1 MLSHPPHRTGW
12 TLRAAGAADA
22 PALADL
28 CAAHAAYERIP
39 YSADGHAHRLA
50 QGLEAGRLFA
60 WLGYWG
66 EQAVGYASAT
76 LDYST
81 LAARSYLHLDCLYL
95 EPEARGCGR
104 GAEMMAAVRHRA
116 QMLGCE
122 AMQWQTPV
130 WNEGAIR
137 FYDRLGATRL
147 AKQRYTLVCGCE
159 SPWATGSPRGLSTIG
174 G

>member
-104 GAEMMAAVRHRA
+104 GAVLSHDDPDFTGRLPAVHLNGRVSSHRDA
-116 QMLGCE
+116 VNGKE
-122 AMQWQTPV
+122 
-130 WNEGAIR
+130 
-137 FYDRLGATRL
+137 
-147 AKQRYTLVCGCE
+147 
-159 SPWATGSPRGLSTIG
+159 
-174 G
+174 

>member
-28 CAAHAAYERIP
+28 CAAHAAHERIP

-147 AKQRYTLVCGCE
+147 AKQRYTLVCG
-159 SPWATGSPRGLSTIG
+159 
-174 G
+174 